1 MLWYIIFMNYTIK
14 SNKII
19 INNTADFNPKHICE
33 CGQMFRFFVDENNNY
48 TVVSGANV
56 AKIVKSQNGYEIL
69 TDNPQYFVK
78 YFDLDFDYAKAKQQ
92 LSKYTQLK
100 PAIDAGGGIRVV
112 NGDPIENIFEFI
124 ISANNNIKRIQK
136 IVEKLCEI
144 GDDINSQFGRFKAF
158 PSVEKLASMPLE
170 WYNTLGAGYRAKYLK
185 ETAEYLKSVDIS
197 EVEALPSDK
206 LYKWLINLKG
216 VGPKVASCILLFGFS
231 RREYFPVDTWVEQ
244 VYNNHFYQGDK
255 TRKQIQEYFQEMFG
269 NLSGIAQQYLF
280 NMERTG

>member
-1 MLWYIIFMNYTIK
+1 MIYKVKTDKL
-14 SNKII
+14 I
-19 INNTADFNPKHICE
+19 INNTQDFNPKHICE

-48 TVVSGANV
+48 TVVSGAQV
-56 AKIVKSQNGYEIL
+56 AKIVKVQNGYEIL
-69 TDNPQYFVK
+69 TTNPQYFVN
-78 YFDLDFDYAKAKQQ
+78 YFDLDFDYAKAKQT
-92 LSKYTQLK
+92 LSAYEQLK

-144 GDDINSQFGRFKAF
+144 GEDINSPFGKFKAF
-158 PSVEKLASMPLE
+158 PSAEKLASMPLE

-185 ETAEYLKSVDIS
+185 ETADYLKSVDIS
-197 EVEALPSDK
+197 EIEALPSDK

-255 TRKQIQEYFQEMFG
+255 TRKQIQEYFQNMFKG
-269 NLSGIAQQYLF
+269 LSGIAQQYLF
-280 NMERTG
+280 NMERNGE

>member
-1 MLWYIIFMNYTIK
+1 MNYRIEN
-14 SNKII
+14 NKII
-19 INNTADFNPKHICE
+19 VTDVSNFNPKHICE

-48 TVVSGANV
+48 TVVSGKEV
-56 AKIVKSQNGYEIL
+56 AKIIAEKKCYQIL
-69 TDNPQYFVK
+69 STNPEYFVN
-78 YFDLDFDYAKAKQQ
+78 YFDLNFDYSAAKQTLKQHKQ
-92 LSKYTQLK
+92 LID
-100 PAIDAGGGIRVV
+100 AINAGGGIRVV

-144 GDDINSQFGRFKAF
+144 GEDIVTEFGIYKAF
-158 PSVEKLASMPLE
+158 PSVEKLASMPQE

-185 ETAEYLKSVDIS
+185 ETADYLQNVNMNEIK
-197 EVEALPSDK
+197 ALPSDR

-244 VYNNHFYQGDK
+244 VYYNHFYNGDK
-255 TRKQIQEYFQEMFG
+255 TRKQIQEYFQEMFKS
-269 NLSGIAQQYLF
+269 LSGIAQQYLF
-280 NMERTG
+280 NMERNG